1 MKKEKLLEKIEQYKD
16 EHGAKAAILDII
28 EPALENIKRHE
39 MILSLTDRDNSG
51 VLYMRLMDGEDRG
64 IVIADNVGTAFS
76 VALVHAISV
85 YKRCGIP
92 DRMIKHKL
100 MRGVETFLEIINNGT
115 DPRITELTMYGD
127 RYDDDHQSN

>member
-1 MKKEKLLEKIEQYKD
+1 
-16 EHGAKAAILDII
+16 
-28 EPALENIKRHE
+28 
-39 MILSLTDRDNSG
+39 
-51 VLYMRLMDGEDRG
+51 MRLMDGEDRG

-100 MRGVETFLEIINNGT
+100 MRCVETFLETINNGV
-115 DPRITELTMYGD
+115 DPRITEFTLYGD

>member
-28 EPALENIKRHE
+28 EPVLENIKRHE
-39 MILSLTDRDNSG
+39 MILSLTDRNNSG
-51 VLYMRLMDGEDRG
+51 VLYMRLMDGEDNG

-85 YKRCGIP
+85 YKRCGVP
-92 DRMIKHKL
+92 DGMIKHKL
-100 MRGVETFLEIINNGT
+100 MQGIKTFLDIINDGT
-115 DPRITELTMYGD
+115 EPRITELTIYGD
-127 RYDDDHQSN
+127 RYDDDQQTN